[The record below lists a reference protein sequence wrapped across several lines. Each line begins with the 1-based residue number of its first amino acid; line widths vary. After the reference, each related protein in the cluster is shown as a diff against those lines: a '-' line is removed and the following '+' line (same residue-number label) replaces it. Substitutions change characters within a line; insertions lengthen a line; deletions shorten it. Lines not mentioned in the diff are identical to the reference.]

1 MNREARDRVFTI
13 IAKTKHIGVETVTID
28 KTFEELEIDSLDAV
42 QIIYAVE
49 EEFKIAIDDD
59 QVTSLRSIRGVIEG
73 IETLLAEKTVS

>member
-59 QVTSLRSIRGVIEG
+59 QVTSSVLYG
-73 IETLLAEKTVS
+73 A